1 MRVVHEETKLLEIT
15 LPYIPGFL
23 AFRESPPLLDM
34 LATLVQI
41 LKSSVYICFYAVHTL
56 GH

>member
-15 LPYIPGFL
+15 QPYIPGFL
-23 AFRESPPLLDM
+23 AFRESPPLLEM

-41 LKSSVYICFYAVHTL
+41 LKSSV
-56 GH
+56 

>member
-15 LPYIPGFL
+15 LPYFPGFL
-23 AFRESPPLLDM
+23 AFRESPPLLEM

-41 LKSSVYICFYAVHTL
+41 FKRSVFSCFCAVHTL
-56 GH
+56 GY